1 MTEHV
6 VFHACPKCHF
16 GRLVARKATFTSTF
30 EGQLLVAPNV
40 SALVCDVCGET
51 IMDQEMLHRLS
62 GLLAN
67 EKPRSRDMSS
77 TQPTST

>member
-1 MTEHV
+1 MTESDV
-6 VFHACPKCHF
+6 YPACPKCHF
-16 GRLVARKATFTSTF
+16 GKLVARKATFTSMF

-51 IMDQEMLHRLS
+51 IMDQEVFHRLS

-67 EKPRSRDMSS
+67 ERPRSPDIPS
-77 TQPTST
+77 TRPST